1 MKMNNSLIDQMDSL
15 VLLDAGPH
23 DTITETSPNRCP
35 APDQQ
40 TRPDAEWEFLL
51 DRTTLYATGHVNR
64 WFWRGS
70 DGGVLPD
77 GFDARSLA
85 AEAIAGFLQDSA
97 NNPYLHSLSATQ
109 VQRNLERRVRTLVNR
124 LHHRSENRLV
134 RNEPDLAPVTLDD
147 GEAISI
153 IELIPE
159 PARKPDEA
167 LLEKES
173 LTRFRRFKFRFSRFL
188 GGNRRLLRLFELFC
202 DDHSGTA
209 DLASNMKL
217 HPSAVKNLRLRFLN
231 QWNQFHGRSFS
242 ANHPSKIKNL

>member
-1 MKMNNSLIDQMDSL
+1 MKINNSIIDQIDSL

-23 DTITETSPNRCP
+23 DTTTETPTNRYP
-35 APDQQ
+35 APDQPA
-40 TRPDAEWEFLL
+40 RPDAEWQFLL
-51 DRTTLYATGHVNR
+51 NRTILYATGHVNR

-70 DGGVLPD
+70 EGGVLPD
-77 GFDARSLA
+77 GFDPRSLA
-85 AEAIAGFLQDSA
+85 AEAIAGFLEDSA
-97 NNPYLHSLSATQ
+97 NNPYLRSLSTTQ
-109 VQRNLERRVRTLVNR
+109 VQRDLERRVRTLVNR

-134 RNEPDLAPVTLDD
+134 RNEPDLAPYTLDD

-188 GGNRRLLRLFELFC
+188 RGNRRLLRLFELFC
-202 DDHSGTA
+202 DDHSTRG
-209 DLASNMKL
+209 DLASSLKVS
-217 HPSAVKNLRLRFLN
+217 PSTVKNLRQQFLRR
-231 QWNQFHGRSFS
+231 WAEFHGGNFP
-242 ANHPSKIKNL
+242 ANNHPIIKNL